1 MLSLWHYHL
10 WLLCSYAG
18 FAEPVPPN
26 LTDLRVKNHVYL
38 LSENIWI
45 SLPSWAT
52 QYQYAELKNQG
63 EIGDGFK
70 DEGFFLQL
78 GRIFFSM
85 SFFLFSFT
93 KGGLCVCWPKVSW
106 IHQQGAYSIQAQF
119 YQEKDCCRIIPW
131 NQEVQ
136 LQYLRS
142 SRPGRELKTWAI
154 WGKEAACSVTQLSL
168 RQLLELE

>member
-63 EIGDGFK
+63 EIGDAFK
-70 DEGFFLQL
+70 VEGFFLQIWD
-78 GRIFFSM
+78 IFFSNVI
-85 SFFLFSFT
+85 FPFLFHYGWLYVFAGLKAPRSNNKQLTLYRLNFT
-93 KGGLCVCWPKVSW
+93 KK
-106 IHQQGAYSIQAQF
+106 
-119 YQEKDCCRIIPW
+119 RIVVESCHGSQKFNYTVLGPADL
-131 NQEVQ
+131 V
-136 LQYLRS
+136 
-142 SRPGRELKTWAI
+142 
-154 WGKEAACSVTQLSL
+154 
-168 RQLLELE
+168 

>member
-63 EIGDGFK
+63 EIGDRFK
-70 DEGFFLQL
+70 VEVFFFQ
-78 GRIFFSM
+78 
-85 SFFLFSFT
+85 FSFSLSLRVAYVFAGLTGPGSNNKGLTVYRINFT
-93 KGGLCVCWPKVSW
+93 KKRIVAESWHGTSFSSSWPG
-106 IHQQGAYSIQAQF
+106 IGQ
-119 YQEKDCCRIIPW
+119 
-131 NQEVQ
+131 
-136 LQYLRS
+136 
-142 SRPGRELKTWAI
+142 KTWAI

>member
-70 DEGFFLQL
+70 DEGFFFQWWHILLQCD
-78 GRIFFSM
+78 FSF
-85 SFFLFSFT
+85 SLSLRVACVFAGLKYPGSNNKGLTLYRLSFT
-93 KGGLCVCWPKVSW
+93 KKRIVAESYHGSKKVN
-106 IHQQGAYSIQAQF
+106 YSVLGPADLVENWRPELSGERKQHA
-119 YQEKDCCRIIPW
+119 
-131 NQEVQ
+131 VSH
-136 LQYLRS
+136 S
-142 SRPGRELKTWAI
+142 SL
-154 WGKEAACSVTQLSL
+154 WGNC
-168 RQLLELE
+168 

>member
-70 DEGFFLQL
+70 DEGFLLQL
-78 GRIFFSM
+78 GRIFFSNVI
-85 SFFLFSFT
+85 FPFLF
-93 KGGLCVCWPKVSW
+93 
-106 IHQQGAYSIQAQF
+106 H
-119 YQEKDCCRIIPW
+119 
-131 NQEVQ
+131 
-136 LQYLRS
+136 
-142 SRPGRELKTWAI
+142 
-154 WGKEAACSVTQLSL
+154 
-168 RQLLELE
+168 